1 MEKYIT
7 IVDGDKITVQRAAY
21 IEDGAYI
28 EIIHNNITLYESPE
42 FGGEAQKVGEFSSLL
57 DAIARS
63 KELT

>member
-28 EIIHNNITLYESPE
+28 EIIGNTITLFEIPA
-42 FGGEAQKVGEFSSLL
+42 FGGEAYRIRDFPSLL
-57 DAIARS
+57 EAIEYS
-63 KELT
+63 KTLT